1 MDQVRGARHLMGGFR
16 GRLRR
21 LEKEAEGEMVFVPQ
35 EDGTDKKF
43 PQSALQEAFMTNMK
57 RLRGEDVPPHPLG
70 LAAAESPNPEW
81 SRSLYS
87 AAWIDIVAPVEDLS
101 E

>member
-1 MDQVRGARHLMGGFR
+1 
-16 GRLRR
+16 
-21 LEKEAEGEMVFVPQ
+21 MVFVPQ
-35 EDGTDKKF
+35 PDGTVKRF
-43 PQSALQEAFMTNMK
+43 PQSGLQASFVRNMQ

-70 LAAAESPNPEW
+70 VAAAESPDPEW

-87 AAWIDIVAPVEDLS
+87 AAWTDIVAPAEDLS

>member
-1 MDQVRGARHLMGGFR
+1 MGLKD
-16 GRLRR
+16 RLRR
-21 LEKEAEGEMVFVPQ
+21 LEKKAEGEMVFVPQ
-35 EDGTDKKF
+35 KDGPAKRF
-43 PQSALQEAFMTNMK
+43 PQSALQESFIANMK

-70 LAAAESPNPEW
+70 IAAAESPDPEW

-87 AAWIDIVAPVEDLS
+87 AEWTDIVAPVEDFS